1 MLALVGLLGI
11 VLFIVLLARNKTI
24 MPAAFVI
31 VILLI
36 PLCLGIPLNE
46 ISGYITD
53 GIASTAT
60 LGIMAAFAIL
70 FFTLMNKLGVFDTIV
85 GGITRRIGSH
95 IYPVLLATMLVSICS
110 HLDGQAPSTI
120 LVTIPALYPFYK
132 KLSIRPVVL
141 TFILSAVV
149 GIWSFL
155 PWGSVTLTNSVVMG
169 LDVLDIWQEL
179 LPALLC
185 MTGILSLVLLGTAY
199 TEKKRIAAGLN
210 DKTAYGSMFQ
220 SSGEEL
226 PARAR
231 RLQPFNTVLTVAVL
245 ILLFLNVVNTAVVF
259 MAGYTVAV
267 LVNYRTIKEQMAHFS
282 EHASTALMICLAMVL
297 GGVFGNVLNDSGV
310 LNAMI
315 TALVSVFPQSWSRYL
330 LTIFGTLSY
339 PLGCFLGLT
348 AYSFGV
354 TPVIN
359 GVAANFG
366 FSALQS
372 VCALAPGYSM
382 SIMACPIMPSTHL
395 MLGAAGI
402 DLKTHFRYSGWRL
415 LMLALAFLA
424 VTILLG
430 NVPL

>member
-1 MLALVGLLGI
+1 
-11 VLFIVLLARNKTI
+11 
-24 MPAAFVI
+24 
-31 VILLI
+31 
-36 PLCLGIPLNE
+36 
-46 ISGYITD
+46 
-53 GIASTAT
+53 
-60 LGIMAAFAIL
+60 
-70 FFTLMNKLGVFDTIV
+70 MNKLGVFDTIV

-132 KLSIRPVVL
+132 KLRIRPVVL

-231 RLQPFNTVLTVAVL
+231 RLLPFNTVLTVAVL

-382 SIMACPIMPSTHL
+382 SIMACPIMPSTPFGAWPVLQACGQDAFFLRTAALPFWRFAIGFSFGSKSRYPYLPRYVLCTQSVIPCRFHL
-395 MLGAAGI
+395 MRIRISLPVLVLCGKRGGKDRGI
-402 DLKTHFRYSGWRL
+402 YNGTL
-415 LMLALAFLA
+415 LQKKSFA
-424 VTILLG
+424 
-430 NVPL
+430 NSCS

>member
-1 MLALVGLLGI
+1 M
-11 VLFIVLLARNKTI
+11 
-24 MPAAFVI
+24 
-31 VILLI
+31 
-36 PLCLGIPLNE
+36 
-46 ISGYITD
+46 
-53 GIASTAT
+53 
-60 LGIMAAFAIL
+60 
-70 FFTLMNKLGVFDTIV
+70 
-85 GGITRRIGSH
+85 
-95 IYPVLLATMLVSICS
+95 
-110 HLDGQAPSTI
+110 
-120 LVTIPALYPFYK
+120 
-132 KLSIRPVVL
+132 
-141 TFILSAVV
+141 
-149 GIWSFL
+149 
-155 PWGSVTLTNSVVMG
+155 
-169 LDVLDIWQEL
+169 
-179 LPALLC
+179 
-185 MTGILSLVLLGTAY
+185 
-199 TEKKRIAAGLN
+199 
-210 DKTAYGSMFQ
+210 
-220 SSGEEL
+220 
-226 PARAR
+226 
-231 RLQPFNTVLTVAVL
+231 
-245 ILLFLNVVNTAVVF
+245 NTAVVF

>member
-1 MLALVGLLGI
+1 MLVLIGFLGLL
-11 VLFIVLLARNKTI
+11 LFIVLLARNTTI
-24 MPAAFVI
+24 MPAAFII
-31 VILLI
+31 VIMLI
-36 PLCLGIPLNE
+36 PLCLGISPQE
-46 ISGYITD
+46 ISTFITD

-70 FFTLMNKLGVFDTIV
+70 FFTLMNKLGVFDAIV
-85 GGITRRIGSH
+85 GGITQRIGTH

-132 KLSIRPVVL
+132 KLRIRPVVL

-169 LDVLDIWQEL
+169 LDVLVIWQEL
-179 LPALLC
+179 LPSLLC
-185 MTGILSLVLLGTAY
+185 MTGLMALVLVGTAY

-210 DKTAYGSMFQ
+210 NDVTYDSMFQ
-220 SSGEEL
+220 FSGEEL
-226 PARAR
+226 PERAKK
-231 RLQPFNTVLTVAVL
+231 LLPFNAVLTVAVL
-245 ILLFLNVVNTAVVF
+245 ALLFLNIVNTVVVF
-259 MAGYTVAV
+259 MVGYTIAI
-267 LVNYRTIKEQMAHFS
+267 LVNYRTMKEQMAHFS
-282 EHASTALMICLAMVL
+282 ENASTALMICLAMVL
-297 GGVFGNVLNDSGV
+297 GGVFGNVLNGSGV
-310 LNAMI
+310 LTAMI
-315 TALVSVFPQSWSRYL
+315 SALVSIFPQAWARYL
-330 LTIFGTLSY
+330 LTIFGALSY

-359 GVAANFG
+359 GVASTFG
-366 FSALQS
+366 FTTLQS

-382 SIMACPIMPSTHL
+382 SLMVCPIMPSTHL
-395 MLGAAGI
+395 MLGVAGV

-415 LMLALAFLA
+415 FLLALAFLA
-424 VTILLG
+424 ITILLG

>member
-1 MLALVGLLGI
+1 MIALVGLLGI
-11 VLFIVLLARNKTI
+11 SLFIVLLARNKSI
-24 MPAAFVI
+24 MPAAFII

-36 PLCLGIPLNE
+36 PLCLGIPLKD
-46 ISGYITD
+46 ISQYVAD

-70 FFTLMNKLGVFDTIV
+70 FFTLMNKVGVFDTIV
-85 GGITRRIGSH
+85 GGITSKIGNH

-132 KLSIRPVVL
+132 KLKIRPVVL
-141 TFILSAVV
+141 TFILSSVV

-169 LDVLDIWQEL
+169 VDVLEIWQEL
-179 LPALLC
+179 LPSLLC
-185 MTGILSLVLLGTAY
+185 MTGVLALALLGTAY

-210 DKTAYGSMFQ
+210 DGLSYDSMFQ
-220 SSGEEL
+220 SSGEPL
-226 PARAR
+226 PERTKK
-231 RLQPFNTVLTVAVL
+231 LLPFNVILTVAVL
-245 ILLFLNVVNTAVVF
+245 MLLFLNIVNTAVVF
-259 MAGYTVAV
+259 MAGYTIAI
-267 LVNYRTIKEQMAHFS
+267 LVNYRTMKEQMGHFS
-282 EHASTALMICLAMVL
+282 ENSSTALMICLAMIL
-297 GGVFGNVLNDSGV
+297 GGVFGNVLNQSGV

-315 TALVSVFPQSWSRYL
+315 TALVSVFPASWSRYL
-330 LTIFGTLSY
+330 LTIFGALSY

-359 GVAANFG
+359 GVAGTFG
-366 FSALQS
+366 FSTLQS

-382 SIMACPIMPSTHL
+382 SLMVCPIMPSTHL
-395 MLGAAGI
+395 MLGVAGI
-402 DLKTHFRYSGWRL
+402 SLKEHVRYSFVRL
-415 LMLALAFLA
+415 FLLALIFLA
-424 VTILLG
+424 ITILLG

>member
-132 KLSIRPVVL
+132 KLRIRPVVL

-226 PARAR
+226 PARAPPSAVQHGPYGR
-231 RLQPFNTVLTVAVL
+231 RAHSAV
-245 ILLFLNVVNTAVVF
+245 FECREYSRCV
-259 MAGYTVAV
+259 
-267 LVNYRTIKEQMAHFS
+267 H
-282 EHASTALMICLAMVL
+282 
-297 GGVFGNVLNDSGV
+297 GGLYGGGPGKLPHHKGAD
-310 LNAMI
+310 
-315 TALVSVFPQSWSRYL
+315 
-330 LTIFGTLSY
+330 GTL
-339 PLGCFLGLT
+339 
-348 AYSFGV
+348 
-354 TPVIN
+354 
-359 GVAANFG
+359 
-366 FSALQS
+366 Q
-372 VCALAPGYSM
+372 
-382 SIMACPIMPSTHL
+382 
-395 MLGAAGI
+395 
-402 DLKTHFRYSGWRL
+402 
-415 LMLALAFLA
+415 
-424 VTILLG
+424 
-430 NVPL
+430 